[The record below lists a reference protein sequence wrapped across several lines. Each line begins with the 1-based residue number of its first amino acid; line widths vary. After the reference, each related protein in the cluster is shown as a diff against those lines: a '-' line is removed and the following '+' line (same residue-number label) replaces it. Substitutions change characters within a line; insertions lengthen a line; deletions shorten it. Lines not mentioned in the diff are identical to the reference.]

1 MTLRFFPALHQLVR
15 KPPLY
20 IVQYLPA
27 CPLVWLIWARG
38 RSLASNQA
46 EGASNH
52 KTGSLLSRCP
62 SWALLVAIAQLV
74 RLHQDGH
81 TSSYTVYIY
90 ITHSFHLPH
99 LPPPPPIA
107 PEDNDALQVI

>member
-1 MTLRFFPALHQLVR
+1 MTLRFFPALHHLVR

-27 CPLVWLIWARG
+27 CPLVGLIWARG

-46 EGASNH
+46 VGASNH

-90 ITHSFHLPH
+90 NSFLPPSAR
-99 LPPPPPIA
+99 PPPPP
-107 PEDNDALQVI
+107 